1 LAVSPIAEFHDVD
14 RARFEAEIVPAGRPA
29 VLRGLVADWPVVAA
43 ATESAE
49 ALAEYLVERASEE
62 PAESWFG
69 PPDIAG
75 RFDFAADFSGF
86 NHERKLASVAQIL
99 DLILRQR
106 GSAAPWSVYA
116 GALPV
121 AKHVPG
127 FRADNPMP
135 LLDAGRHMLVS
146 LWLGNRTQTAAHW
159 DLPQNL
165 ACVVSGR
172 RSFTVFPPDQVA
184 NLYVGPI
191 DFTLA
196 GQPSSLVDLEHPD
209 LDRFPKFAEALA
221 VAQTATLDP
230 GDALYLPSLW
240 WHGVTGRDEVG
251 AMVNYWWRD
260 GPARTLSPFHSLL
273 HAAMTMHEL
282 PDGERASWR
291 AFFEHYVF
299 HANGDPAL
307 HLPEGARGVLGD
319 RSEETMAALRAFLAG
334 PLSR

>member
-1 LAVSPIAEFHDVD
+1 MSPIPEFHDVD
-14 RARFEAEIVPAGRPA
+14 RARFEAEIVSAGRPA
-29 VLRGLVADWPVVAA
+29 VLRELVAGWPVVAA

-49 ALAEYLVERASEE
+49 ALAACLTARASDE

-69 PPDIAG
+69 PPEING
-75 RFDFAADFSGF
+75 RFDLTADFSGF
-86 NHERKLASVAQIL
+86 NHDRKLASVAQIL

-106 GSAAPWSVYA
+106 GSDAPWSVYA

-121 AKHVPG
+121 ARHVPG
-127 FRADNPMP
+127 FRADHPMP
-135 LLDAGRHMLVS
+135 LLDADRHMLVS

-172 RSFTVFPPDQVA
+172 RTFTVFPPDQVA

-191 DFTLA
+191 DVTLA
-196 GQPSSLVDLEHPD
+196 GQPSSMVDLEHPD
-209 LDRFPKFAEALA
+209 LARFPKFADALA
-221 VAQTATLDP
+221 AAQTATLEP

-240 WHGVTGRDEVG
+240 WHGVAGRDEVG

-282 PDGERASWR
+282 PENERAAWR
-291 AFFEHYVF
+291 SFFEHYVF
-299 HANGDPAL
+299 RANGDPVP
-307 HLPEGARGVLGD
+307 HLPKGARGVLGD
-319 RSEETMAALRAFLAG
+319 RDDATMAALRAFLAG
-334 PLSR
+334 PLHR

>member
-1 LAVSPIAEFHDVD
+1 MATPIPEFHATD
-14 RARFEAEIVPAGRPA
+14 RAQFEGEIVPAGRPA

-43 ATESAE
+43 ARTSPE
-49 ALAEYLVERASEE
+49 ALAGYLTVRASDE

-69 PPDIAG
+69 PPEIGG
-75 RFDFAADFSGF
+75 RFDFTADLSGF

-106 GSAAPWSVYA
+106 GAEAPWSVYA

-121 AKHVPG
+121 AKHVPR

-135 LLDAGRHMLVS
+135 LLDADRHMLVS

-172 RSFTVFPPDQVA
+172 RTFTVFPPDQVA

-196 GQPSSLVDLEHPD
+196 GQPSSLVDLENPD
-209 LDRFPKFAEALA
+209 LKRFPKFAEAQEA
-221 VAQTATLDP
+221 AQIATLEP
-230 GDALYLPSLW
+230 GDTLYLPSLW
-240 WHGVTGRDEVG
+240 WHGVAGRDEVG

-260 GPARTLSPFHSLL
+260 GPARMTSPFHSLL
-273 HAAMTMHEL
+273 HAAMTMHDL
-282 PDGERASWR
+282 PENERAAWR

-299 HANGDPAL
+299 HAGGDPVG
-307 HLPEGARGVLGD
+307 HLPEGARGILGNRSDAVLK
-319 RSEETMAALRAFLAG
+319 AIRATLAG
-334 PLSR
+334 PLNR

>member
-1 LAVSPIAEFHDVD
+1 MSPIAEFHDIN

-43 ATESAE
+43 ARESAQT
-49 ALAEYLVERASEE
+49 LADYLIARASDT
-62 PAESWFG
+62 PAEAWFG
-69 PPDIAG
+69 PPAIAG
-75 RFDFAADFSGF
+75 RFDFAPDLSGF

-106 GSAAPWSVYA
+106 GVAAPWSVYA
-116 GALPV
+116 GALPL
-121 AKHVPG
+121 ATHVPG
-127 FRADNPMP
+127 LRADNPMP
-135 LLDAGRHMLVS
+135 LLDADRHMLVS

-172 RSFTVFPPDQVA
+172 RSFTIFPPDQVA

-196 GQPSSLVDLEHPD
+196 GQPSSLVDLERPD
-209 LDRFPKFAEALA
+209 LDRFPKFAEAQE
-221 VAQTATLDP
+221 VAQTATLEP

-260 GPARTLSPFHSLL
+260 GPARMTSPFHSLL
-273 HAAMTMHEL
+273 HAAMTMHDL
-282 PDGERASWR
+282 PDNERAAWR
-291 AFFEHYVF
+291 AFFDHYIF
-299 HANGDPAL
+299 RTDGDPVP
-307 HLPEGARGVLGD
+307 HVPEGLRGVLGD
-319 RSEETMAALRAFLAG
+319 RSDAVMAALRAMLAG
-334 PLSR
+334 PLNR